1 MIELNK
7 IYNEDCL
14 LTMKKM
20 DSESVDM
27 VLTSPPY
34 DNLRNYNGFTFD
46 FESIARELFRV
57 LKSNGV
63 IIWVVGDSVIDGS
76 ESCNSFKQAL
86 FFREIGFK
94 VHDTM
99 IYEKSNISFP
109 DKSRYQNLFE
119 YMFCIS
125 KGKPKT
131 FNPILEK
138 TNPKYYKKPN
148 SSSGSSARQKDGTL
162 TKWKYEMNKPTKIH
176 GNIFRYNVGFMAS
189 SNEKLAFEHPATFP
203 EQLAF
208 DQIKTWS
215 NQNDIV
221 FDPFMGSGTTAKIS
235 IMLKRNYLGSEIS
248 KEYFDLINRRIN
260 NFNSQPYLF

>member
-1 MIELNK
+1 MIEINS

-34 DNLRNYNGFTFD
+34 DGLRAYNGFSFD
-46 FESIARELFRV
+46 FESIAKELLRV
-57 LKSNGV
+57 LKPNGV
-63 IIWVVGDSVIDGS
+63 IIWVVGDSVINGS
-76 ESCNSFKQAL
+76 ESGTSFKQAL
-86 FFREIGFK
+86 FFKELGLNI
-94 VHDTM
+94 HDTM
-99 IYEKSNISFP
+99 IYEKSNTAFP

-119 YMFCIS
+119 YIFCIS

-138 TNPKYYKKPN
+138 TNPKNYKK
-148 SSSGSSARQKDGTL
+148 SMSSGGRQKDGTVA
-162 TKWKYEMNKPTKIH
+162 KFKYEINKPTKIH
-176 GNIFRYNVGFMAS
+176 GNIFRYNVGFMLS

-208 DQIKTWS
+208 DQIKSWS
-215 NQNDIV
+215 NGNDV
-221 FDPFMGSGTTAKIS
+221 VYDPFMGSGTTAKIA
-235 IMLKRNYLGSEIS
+235 IMLKRNYIGSEIS
-248 KEYFDLINRRIN
+248 KEYYDLINRRIN

>member
-1 MIELNK
+1 MIEINS

-14 LTMKKM
+14 LTMEKM

-63 IIWVVGDSVIDGS
+63 IVWVVGDATINGS
-76 ESCNSFKQAL
+76 ESGTSFKQAL
-86 FFREIGFK
+86 YFKEIGFNL
-94 VHDTM
+94 HDTM
-99 IYEKSNISFP
+99 IYAKENPIP
-109 DKSRYQNLFE
+109 LTHNRYEQSFE
-119 YMFCIS
+119 YMFILS

-131 FNPILEK
+131 FNPLKDKCVTNGSYNHRRNTGRVAEAATRNRDEK
-138 TNPKYYKKPN
+138 TYVKTDKFRINMWYYTVGN
-148 SSSGSSARQKDGTL
+148 NEDT
-162 TKWKYEMNKPTKIH
+162 TK
-176 GNIFRYNVGFMAS
+176 
-189 SNEKLAFEHPATFP
+189 HPAPFP

-208 DQIKTWS
+208 DQIKSWS
-215 NQNDIV
+215 NENDV
-221 FDPFMGSGTTAKIS
+221 VYDPFMGSGTTAKIA
-235 IMLKRNYLGSEIS
+235 IMLKRNYIGSEIS